1 MGEQGHETQREQ
13 EQILSQFPGFQPE
26 NEAEE
31 SFLARLLFV
40 ILLPPALFF
49 KEIKNKFRITNQ
61 NSNHWGKQVLV
72 LFWSTL
78 L

>member
-49 KEIKNKFRITNQ
+49 FKEIKNKFRITNQ
-61 NSNHWGKQVLV
+61 NSNHWGK
-72 LFWSTL
+72 
-78 L
+78 

>member
-49 KEIKNKFRITNQ
+49 K
-61 NSNHWGKQVLV
+61 
-72 LFWSTL
+72 
-78 L
+78 

>member
-13 EQILSQFPGFQPE
+13 EQILSRFPGFQPE

-49 KEIKNKFRITNQ
+49 FFKEIKNKFRITNQ
-61 NSNHWGKQVLV
+61 NSNHWGK
-72 LFWSTL
+72 
-78 L
+78 